1 MRESDKLNYKNDDIF
16 ENLKTIRD
24 MEGIFKNINY
34 IYIYIYTHTHEC
46 KSVCAVR
53 RKKKNKTCFF
63 KEKETFGQE
72 RKNKFKISQFKSVK
86 ALAIA

>member
-34 IYIYIYTHTHEC
+34 IYIYIYTHTHT
-46 KSVCAVR
+46 SA
-53 RKKKNKTCFF
+53 
-63 KEKETFGQE
+63 
-72 RKNKFKISQFKSVK
+72 SQCV
-86 ALAIA
+86 L